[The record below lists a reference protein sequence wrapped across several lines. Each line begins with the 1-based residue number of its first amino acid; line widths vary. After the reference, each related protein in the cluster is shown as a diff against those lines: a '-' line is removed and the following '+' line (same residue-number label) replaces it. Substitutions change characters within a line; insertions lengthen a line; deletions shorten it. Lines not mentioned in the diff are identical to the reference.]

1 MLDHKFITS
10 GELDRSGGRR
20 RGNIKEKIL
29 TIFRLYSITKQQQ
42 NDNEISNLSGL
53 VDATLVRKLSISKS

>member
-10 GELDRSGGRR
+10 GELDRGGGRR
-20 RGNIKEKIL
+20 MGNIKEKIL
-29 TIFRLYSITKQQQ
+29 TIFRLYSITKHQQ